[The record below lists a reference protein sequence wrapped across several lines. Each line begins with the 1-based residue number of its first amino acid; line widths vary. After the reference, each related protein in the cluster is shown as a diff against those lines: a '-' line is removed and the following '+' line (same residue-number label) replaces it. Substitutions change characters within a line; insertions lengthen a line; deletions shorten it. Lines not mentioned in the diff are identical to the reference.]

1 MNKILIFPLEFFK
14 ALSMIIGM
22 SCNTLSNC
30 YYQFLRLKIADVIPV
45 DKTLHV
51 IVGYLLML
59 FILKKTKANFPLA
72 LIAVALLALVKE
84 GLDSR
89 VLNYT
94 FEEGLIDFL
103 ASIAIPTLMIG
114 IRRLKTGKFS

>member
-1 MNKILIFPLEFFK
+1 MNC
-14 ALSMIIGM
+14 S
-22 SCNTLSNC
+22 TLNDC
-30 YYQFLRLKIADVIPV
+30 YGQFLRLKIADTIPV

-59 FILKKTKANFPLA
+59 FILKNFKANFLVA
-72 LIAVALLALVKE
+72 LGAVSLLALFKE
-84 GLDSR
+84 AVDSQ

-103 ASIAIPTLMIG
+103 ASIILPALMIG

>member
-1 MNKILIFPLEFFK
+1 
-14 ALSMIIGM
+14 MIEAM
-22 SCNTLSNC
+22 ECSTAAKC
-30 YYQFLRLKIADVIPV
+30 YYQLLRLKIADTIPV

-72 LIAVALLALVKE
+72 LLGVALLALVKE
-84 GLDSR
+84 AIDSR

-94 FEEGLIDFL
+94 FQEGLIDFL
-103 ASIAIPTLMIG
+103 ASIALPTLMIG
-114 IRRLKTGKFS
+114 IRRLKTGKFT